1 MHPAIKLR
9 HLRTFLDIAAE
20 ENLSAVARRH
30 GISQP
35 ALSRTLAEL
44 EDLLGTQLFD
54 RTGRKLVLTADGQVL
69 RRTAASALGQLD
81 AGVAELG
88 PKADLREL
96 RVGALPTVASRF
108 LPRVAL
114 GFHKVAPDT
123 CVSVET
129 GPHSYLLACLR
140 DGSIDLVLGRM
151 PAPAE
156 MPDLSFVHL
165 FEEEVLLVARAGNP
179 LKDAPIREVLTG
191 SPLILPLKA
200 ALIRRAV
207 DDYLSSLGLTTLRP
221 AFETVALA
229 MGRGLVLGSD
239 AVWFISK
246 GVVLSDLDRGDL
258 ISIPTGVSY
267 LSGSVGITRRQ
278 GKPRHPDVDLLVQIA
293 RENAQKSDS
302 DGALPFG

>member
-9 HLRTFLDIAAE
+9 HLRAFLDIAAE

-35 ALSRTLAEL
+35 ALSRTLSEL
-44 EDLLGTQLFD
+44 EDLLGTALFE
-54 RTGRKLVLTADGQVL
+54 RAGRRLILTPDGQSL
-69 RRTAASALGQLD
+69 RRTAASALGQLE
-81 AGVAELG
+81 AGVGELG
-88 PKADLREL
+88 PTSALREL

-108 LPRVAL
+108 LPLVAL
-114 GFHKVAPDT
+114 GFHQVAPET

-129 GPHSYLLACLR
+129 GPHGYLLDRLR
-140 DGSIDLVLGRM
+140 DGGIDIVLGRM

-156 MPDLSFVHL
+156 MPDLSFTHL
-165 FEEEVLLVARAGNP
+165 FEEDVLLVARAGHP
-179 LKDAPIREVLTG
+179 LKGEAAREVLTG

-207 DDYLSSLGLTTLRP
+207 DDYLSSLGLASLRP

-246 GVVLSDLDRGDL
+246 GVILSDLERGDL
-258 ISIPTGVSY
+258 ISIPTGAGY

-278 GKPRHPDVDLLVQIA
+278 GKPRHPGVDLLVQIA
-293 RENAQKSDS
+293 RDIAQKPENAR
-302 DGALPFG
+302 